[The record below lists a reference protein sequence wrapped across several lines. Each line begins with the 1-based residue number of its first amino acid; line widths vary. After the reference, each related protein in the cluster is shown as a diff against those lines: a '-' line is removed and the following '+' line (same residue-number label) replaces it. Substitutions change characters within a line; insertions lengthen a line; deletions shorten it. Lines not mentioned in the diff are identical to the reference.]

1 MLGAKPLGNKKNT
14 PANVSGGTN
23 DHLHFHICKDFGA
36 VVSRER
42 IFKENNVS
50 FFCFSFS
57 FLRCMNSLNS
67 DRSTAIHQTLHL
79 YTRDHTDKTESM
91 SALEQYFQHLQQL
104 NLLSQALI
112 SDGQGAT
119 ILAVHDG
126 TNAMNEEAENMESN
140 VALSGVRLFSSLDQL
155 ELGRPAYIHAQFHD
169 SVVVHMM
176 EGNIMLT
183 VIGNRSLGHC
193 AGSMISIAK
202 QICAATVY
210 QDALAECKQYME
222 NQRALPLSSPV
233 VMPTNRMND
242 GRHRMAVSGL
252 IPAFPPLFYSHKYA
266 SFSLSLPFVVFPGA
280 TQCKG
285 CGCISVPL
293 TACCS
298 GTRGT
303 SRCLEESPALV
314 PLPYLVDSIF
324 INEAFAGV
332 GSALLFS
339 KTGDSVGSSYLYD
352 DEEDASD
359 SQRVSQTES
368 VSMSGIDSQDATALA
383 RRRRRRRPAAQP
395 MADISGPT
403 GSLLSETRGSD
414 SRTPTR
420 DSVES
425 ESAERSSEY
434 TDMTPSTPLLS
445 PSDLSSSLS
454 NLFYESPALL
464 RLQRVAR
471 ALERPLLFA
480 VVTAAGSRFVQGL
493 RRLCS
498 TVSLTRNAMGW
509 GTPREGPGLEVP
521 DGYPLLPGWLHD
533 LRAALPT
540 FLVERPLAYCLRAH
554 GVPVLSETMPGS
566 TALTGSEDVWVSS
579 GPMIPAAVFL
589 PIFTLVLLQLARV
602 VGRMRRADV
611 GISLTAADDG
621 SVSEVADAPYR
632 ERSPPGLEDEM
643 VWGSD
648 SPSPSASAQPQS
660 DADSGYVRTPKGR
673 ALSPMDLTSRTDTK
687 VPSALLT
694 APHAIHRFASG
705 TVISALIGSP
715 TVAEVNTVLLASLRY
730 GCFKT
735 ILPLSTKTL
744 DHIAL
749 PPSAPVEYSISVLDA
764 AVEVA
769 NRRGMSLVG
778 VLPDMRVPGA
788 VHLRTFQHPPLCIY
802 IFVAANCAEVEFLSR
817 TAQSTVYVFEGEA
830 QRSLIPI
837 NECFSQRQGDRE
849 KEDGGQL
856 PSVLFLVLLSSLCI
870 LCGTTP
876 HTSCPPRVRNIP
888 VFLSFSYIRL
898 VASSTEKQFTTVFSS
913 FFFKDFF
920 SILLFSLLLL
930 AAVLHISP
938 SRISGPVTASCDML
952 CAEPLHVQHS
962 ASALLSADPS
972 GVVEGRNGSP
982 VAEEQ
987 RVWQHCTVSR
997 DLRVRLY
1004 RFGAASTFFTL
1015 PCVNASDVVRKDG
1028 EKAGVLSVLTRSA
1041 VLDSCVS
1048 WRTAVPHVAGSQSA
1062 HAADLLEAYNSNPL
1076 SAPDADAAELGGG
1089 KLAAERLTDGFARRS
1104 GKWLELL
1111 SLSLGLPTVAA
1122 LVRCSAVSRTLLLLL
1137 RPHVHAGKSACLAYR
1152 AALVPMSDLTRRV
1165 CVSPCGTWTAAL
1177 PERFAVEADPLRC
1190 GEPAAPLLTGELRA
1204 TPVHFLA
1211 GAAAASPRRVERMAG
1226 TALAWAQCRLSA
1238 APCGGLEVVLVSHRG
1253 TALVCAEGGAAD
1265 SALCGVCYRCV
1276 RCFVCAT
1283 RAASPSGRAS
1293 VSSGEA
1299 GPTVRR
1305 HVPRQRVLGC
1315 SSDGVVLLC
1324 APERTPREVTAV
1336 MAAAAP
1342 DNRRASVAPP
1352 AALLPEAFELH
1363 DTHVLTHPR
1372 FSGALLCGMSRAAAA
1387 GGSLRGAAAGCPAEL
1402 HLLPFGGGEALPV
1415 SMSSFRSW
1423 RSLPAAFFQPG
1434 CALRFL
1440 GVEVVADP
1448 CGCDALLVVLG
1459 STGAAKAAATALVT
1473 LPSAVAWLREFVL
1486 GAGACGAAPRVSG
1499 LAAAVELHVARGA
1512 AALRHRDEWAARHR
1526 RAGLEACDTTRCL
1539 MAELVPAP
1547 WLAAAAGRR
1556 GVAAA
1561 EDGLCAM
1568 VEECV
1573 DALRVELL
1581 DTQRAGGGDVGLCVS
1596 CVGAIFCGVQRG
1608 LDAVG
1613 LGNGGAA
1620 ADAVIRRHRAFY
1632 GALARALLGALDV
1645 LECAGAAS
1653 AIAAAAASVD
1663 PRPPAWGELL
1673 RPLFDAAFTA
1683 TCGAPVLTGGLVPQ
1697 CSPAVRAAVGLGSAW
1712 LPRESERRRVA
1723 IGDASCTLRT
1733 LPAPAGGHALAG
1745 GRGALASLTVLDIY
1759 WAARR
1764 LFLASG
1770 PAAAL
1775 ELLSSIC
1782 GAASCAANVQQ
1793 LRDMYAALDA
1803 KQRPIAER
1811 LGRSRPPRRRLSID
1825 LKSPSPDFLLGC
1837 LGDSLQFA
1845 TFFFMFLSGVFSCS
1859 QEGGV
1864 ELMLC
1869 RSFVL
1874 QRGCVRSTAKLLAQ
1888 WRCSV
1893 VLLQQAADVGPLG
1906 DAAPSPSVAVPA
1918 SRQRCATAA
1927 SEKRAADSGAAQQSS
1942 APASDADDGVAL
1954 PLQPTLNEEEE
1965 DLSAEQAQYTL
1976 FAYKALLWG
1985 TVYAVLGV
1993 AALSVAVMYALDLR
2007 SAGAVLVKVREK
2019 TERDMVRLTQRA
2031 QPSGE
2036 GGVKHYSLD
2045 LAQPGRAWEQMKEI
2059 WSAVLEEAEH
2069 GGQLLMRRCFM
2080 PETDCHLRS
2089 PRTALCLWVSAPV
2102 EPLRQHKLSE
2112 IFFSS
2117 LPPLA
2122 SLGQKG

>member
-1 MLGAKPLGNKKNT
+1 MSIVRAGYRQVLKHCAALCRIYPDPHEAVAAVFGVLVTRQDFIAGGYGDT
-14 PANVSGGTN
+14 PAKIARTFFERPSVEQDPGDSPARRVAVCLSMIRVLHEVQALGRCHARPPGGRGRV
-23 DHLHFHICKDFGA
+23 HLSIDAGDISRRVEPMPIPVPAAPPAASSSNAAAAAPLKVALHDGTFLIQRAEALRSQRFYRHTIVLQDSSTFPPYPYLLPPEPVYAQNIRTEVGLPVLHDVLHCIALFSRQVERSFAASARIHGVTVLSAAEAPTTTPDAKRKKKKSQPSKDLLHCEA
-36 VVSRER
+36 
-42 IFKENNVS
+42 
-50 FFCFSFS
+50 
-57 FLRCMNSLNS
+57 FLPATSSILLIPPVTISITDFMEVELLTRFVCAAQDN
-67 DRSTAIHQTLHL
+67 DRSTINATSEQHNVFLYYMIIRNGSCDAAPEHGWHVQILSHHL
-79 YTRDHTDKTESM
+79 
-91 SALEQYFQHLQQL
+91 
-104 NLLSQALI
+104 
-112 SDGQGAT
+112 
-119 ILAVHDG
+119 V
-126 TNAMNEEAENMESN
+126 
-140 VALSGVRLFSSLDQL
+140 VLSGTASPGCLVEMARPGVGGNFPALRPGESHAFEGGTTVCGAEGVLRGTLQVNAFRDDGCTRSFDVHVAPTRLSVTHSSAVWAPID
-155 ELGRPAYIHAQFHD
+155 P
-169 SVVVHMM
+169 S
-176 EGNIMLT
+176 
-183 VIGNRSLGHC
+183 
-193 AGSMISIAK
+193 
-202 QICAATVY
+202 AATGPSTR
-210 QDALAECKQYME
+210 K
-222 NQRALPLSSPV
+222 
-233 VMPTNRMND
+233 
-242 GRHRMAVSGL
+242 
-252 IPAFPPLFYSHKYA
+252 PPLFTNHPQQDLLATNTQNTTTTTTTGYYGYS
-266 SFSLSLPFVVFPGA
+266 
-280 TQCKG
+280 
-285 CGCISVPL
+285 
-293 TACCS
+293 
-298 GTRGT
+298 
-303 SRCLEESPALV
+303 
-314 PLPYLVDSIF
+314 
-324 INEAFAGV
+324 
-332 GSALLFS
+332 
-339 KTGDSVGSSYLYD
+339 TGFLNDTPDHHDRSYY
-352 DEEDASD
+352 
-359 SQRVSQTES
+359 
-368 VSMSGIDSQDATALA
+368 
-383 RRRRRRRPAAQP
+383 
-395 MADISGPT
+395 
-403 GSLLSETRGSD
+403 
-414 SRTPTR
+414 
-420 DSVES
+420 
-425 ESAERSSEY
+425 
-434 TDMTPSTPLLS
+434 
-445 PSDLSSSLS
+445 
-454 NLFYESPALL
+454 
-464 RLQRVAR
+464 
-471 ALERPLLFA
+471 
-480 VVTAAGSRFVQGL
+480 
-493 RRLCS
+493 
-498 TVSLTRNAMGW
+498 
-509 GTPREGPGLEVP
+509 
-521 DGYPLLPGWLHD
+521 
-533 LRAALPT
+533 
-540 FLVERPLAYCLRAH
+540 YC
-554 GVPVLSETMPGS
+554 
-566 TALTGSEDVWVSS
+566 VSS
-579 GPMIPAAVFL
+579 QPA
-589 PIFTLVLLQLARV
+589 
-602 VGRMRRADV
+602 
-611 GISLTAADDG
+611 
-621 SVSEVADAPYR
+621 
-632 ERSPPGLEDEM
+632 
-643 VWGSD
+643 
-648 SPSPSASAQPQS
+648 PSPSRLFDPYFSS
-660 DADSGYVRTPKGR
+660 R
-673 ALSPMDLTSRTDTK
+673 AP
-687 VPSALLT
+687 PGALL
-694 APHAIHRFASG
+694 
-705 TVISALIGSP
+705 
-715 TVAEVNTVLLASLRY
+715 
-730 GCFKT
+730 
-735 ILPLSTKTL
+735 
-744 DHIAL
+744 
-749 PPSAPVEYSISVLDA
+749 
-764 AVEVA
+764 
-769 NRRGMSLVG
+769 
-778 VLPDMRVPGA
+778 
-788 VHLRTFQHPPLCIY
+788 
-802 IFVAANCAEVEFLSR
+802 
-817 TAQSTVYVFEGEA
+817 
-830 QRSLIPI
+830 
-837 NECFSQRQGDRE
+837 
-849 KEDGGQL
+849 
-856 PSVLFLVLLSSLCI
+856 LF
-870 LCGTTP
+870 
-876 HTSCPPRVRNIP
+876 
-888 VFLSFSYIRL
+888 
-898 VASSTEKQFTTVFSS
+898 
-913 FFFKDFF
+913 FF

-1190 GEPAAPLLTGELRA
+1190 GEPAAPLLTGELVRVTGNECQRA

-1372 FSGALLCGMSRAAAA
+1372 FSGRSCA
-1387 GGSLRGAAAGCPAEL
+1387 L

-1539 MAELVPAP
+1539 VPAGLPSAGPLEMAELVPAP

-1581 DTQRAGGGDVGLCVS
+1581 DTQRAGGDVGLCVS

-1620 ADAVIRRHRAFY
+1620 ADAAIRRHRAFY

-1697 CSPAVRAAVGLGSAW
+1697 CSPAVRARRWGLAVRGCQGSRSAGAW
-1712 LPRESERRRVA
+1712 RSAMRAARCGRCRRRPGGTRSLADV
-1723 IGDASCTLRT
+1723 ASCV
-1733 LPAPAGGHALAG
+1733 AAGPE
-1745 GRGALASLTVLDIY
+1745 ALASLTVLDIY

-1825 LKSPSPDFLLGC
+1825 LKRNIFDDELKCVGDTWAEDIEGDARRQALRASAWYGGHRLVPSLSRFHYGPSGRRCGCGPVDGWTPVHFLCNCEKDAELVGEMMEVI
-1837 LGDSLQFA
+1837 G
-1845 TFFFMFLSGVFSCS
+1845 GPRER
-1859 QEGGV
+1859 EG
-1864 ELMLC
+1864 
-1869 RSFVL
+1869 S
-1874 QRGCVRSTAKLLAQ
+1874 RGGRRKGANPA
-1888 WRCSV
+1888 
-1893 VLLQQAADVGPLG
+1893 GPLMFRTDG
-1906 DAAPSPSVAVPA
+1906 KQLGEVNLQSQQQPLTDHNLLLLPG
-1918 SRQRCATAA
+1918 
-1927 SEKRAADSGAAQQSS
+1927 SGY
-1942 APASDADDGVAL
+1942 
-1954 PLQPTLNEEEE
+1954 
-1965 DLSAEQAQYTL
+1965 AEY
-1976 FAYKALLWG
+1976 FKP
-1985 TVYAVLGV
+1985 
-1993 AALSVAVMYALDLR
+1993 
-2007 SAGAVLVKVREK
+2007 K
-2019 TERDMVRLTQRA
+2019 
-2031 QPSGE
+2031 
-2036 GGVKHYSLD
+2036 
-2045 LAQPGRAWEQMKEI
+2045 
-2059 WSAVLEEAEH
+2059 
-2069 GGQLLMRRCFM
+2069 
-2080 PETDCHLRS
+2080 
-2089 PRTALCLWVSAPV
+2089 
-2102 EPLRQHKLSE
+2102 
-2112 IFFSS
+2112 
-2117 LPPLA
+2117 
-2122 SLGQKG
+2122 